1 MTRVLVGLAGLG
13 VLGALAAEWLLR
25 PSPMER
31 AGLLALLGGVTIAS
45 MVLAT
50 ALQRFTRRSLALG
63 VLATSLVAVIVAG
76 LAVSAAAGAMFV
88 SSHDLRLVLVVLGLG
103 VGAGLALA
111 LGLVRPLVGDLDRI
125 GTTARAVA
133 AGDRAARTGVDR
145 EDELGTTA
153 RALDELA
160 AQLEQAEADRER
172 VEEARSHFLAAV
184 GHDLRSPLTV
194 LRSGLE
200 ALEDGVVEDVDPF
213 VRTLQREV
221 DLLGSLVEDL
231 FLLARIESDGLA
243 LRPERVDL
251 AELADEA
258 VEALAHVARPR
269 SVALAVDA
277 PGAVAVDGDP
287 RALGRVVRNL
297 LDNAVRHSPAGG
309 TVTVAVGPCDRA
321 VRLAVT
327 DDGDGFP
334 ADAAAALFASFVR
347 GDAARVRD
355 GGGAG
360 LGLAIAQ
367 GLVDAHDGRI
377 WAEAGPG
384 GRVEVRLPEAP

>member
-1 MTRVLVGLAGLG
+1 MTRVVAGLAVLG
-13 VLGALAAEWLLR
+13 VLGALAAEVLLR
-25 PSPMER
+25 PTGGER
-31 AGLLALLGGVTIAS
+31 LGLLALLGGVTLTS

-63 VLATSLVAVIVAG
+63 VLATSLVAVVVAG

-145 EDELGTTA
+145 EDELGATA

-160 AQLEQAEADRER
+160 AQLEQAEADRRRLED
-172 VEEARSHFLAAV
+172 ARAHFLAAV

-194 LRSGLE
+194 LRTGLE
-200 ALEDGVVEDVDPF
+200 ALEDGIVDEPDQLLG
-213 VRTLQREV
+213 TLRREV

-231 FLLARIESDGLA
+231 FVLARIESDGLA
-243 LRPERVDL
+243 LRRERIDL

-258 VEALAHVARPR
+258 AEALGPVAARR
-269 SVALAVDA
+269 GVAVVVRAD
-277 PGAVAVDGDP
+277 GAVPVDGDARELG
-287 RALGRVVRNL
+287 RALRNL
-297 LDNAVRHSPAGG
+297 LDNAVRHSPDGG
-309 TVTVAVGPCDRA
+309 TVTVSVDSGADARLSVADEGP
-321 VRLAVT
+321 
-327 DDGDGFP
+327 GFP
-334 ADAAAALFASFVR
+334 PDEVDALFDSFVR
-347 GDAARVRD
+347 GDDARVRD
-355 GGGAG
+355 GSGAG
-360 LGLAIAQ
+360 LGLAITR
-367 GLVDAHDGRI
+367 GLVQAHGGAISADP
-377 WAEAGPG
+377 GPG
-384 GRVEVRLPEAP
+384 GHVLVRLPVAP